1 MKAFVALCFVVL
13 LAGCAAPGANKERE
27 SLAVEPQ
34 VRSAFDSFTQNWMEK
49 LRGSALHTG
58 NTVKRFSTTHTEE
71 VKPTGSVS
79 NPYVGILHYT
89 EEVYNCSDAAHKNCT
104 LVDSSPVTEIFRYQN
119 GKWVY

>member
-1 MKAFVALCFVVL
+1 MKVRVAVLFVVVL
-13 LAGCAAPGANKERE
+13 GGCAAHSATNDRE
-27 SLAVEPQ
+27 SLAVEAQ

-58 NTVKRFSTTHTEE
+58 STVKRFSTTHTEE
-71 VKPTGSVS
+71 VKPTGSLS

-89 EEVYNCSDAAHKNCT
+89 EESYNCSDAAHKNCT
-104 LVDSSPVTEIFRYQN
+104 LVDSTRVTEIFRYQN